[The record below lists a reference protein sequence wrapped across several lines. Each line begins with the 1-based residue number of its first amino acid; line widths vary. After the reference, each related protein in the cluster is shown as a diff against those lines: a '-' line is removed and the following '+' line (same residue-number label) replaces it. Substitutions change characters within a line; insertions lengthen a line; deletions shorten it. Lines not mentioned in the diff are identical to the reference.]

1 MWSYS
6 SANVA
11 FQFFGIQPSEKLLI
25 EHPTYH
31 NNPAIEFVILGS
43 LSLFLTILNV
53 ICVYFMGYIFLRIKI
68 EVAPVSTE
76 EERQFWKHDIPIT
89 RDYNKTLHTED
100 GRRLRDELDNY
111 VESDTEDFKGVAA
124 ELLKQE
130 FYPYT
135 HTWSPLMHKIS
146 RKDQKR
152 TSVMD
157 FYKSMTNKVAAE
169 EENTNQ
175 HSNNRRYT

>member
-1 MWSYS
+1 MR
-6 SANVA
+6 N
-11 FQFFGIQPSEKLLI
+11 
-25 EHPTYH
+25 
-31 NNPAIEFVILGS
+31 
-43 LSLFLTILNV
+43 
-53 ICVYFMGYIFLRIKI
+53 
-68 EVAPVSTE
+68 
-76 EERQFWKHDIPIT
+76 
-89 RDYNKTLHTED
+89 
-100 GRRLRDELDNY
+100 ELDNY